1 MRVKDLQL
9 YLSKFTEGNAGMQ
22 GNAVTNA
29 VIYVE
34 REGFLEQIRRIEVQ
48 EYLTDLF
55 GAPSHRLVIKTERA
69 RKLIVPDRLKK
80 DY

>member
-9 YLSKFTEGNAGMQ
+9 YLSKFTEG
-22 GNAVTNA
+22 
-29 VIYVE
+29 
-34 REGFLEQIRRIEVQ
+34 LEQIRRIEVQ
-48 EYLTDLF
+48 ENLTDLF